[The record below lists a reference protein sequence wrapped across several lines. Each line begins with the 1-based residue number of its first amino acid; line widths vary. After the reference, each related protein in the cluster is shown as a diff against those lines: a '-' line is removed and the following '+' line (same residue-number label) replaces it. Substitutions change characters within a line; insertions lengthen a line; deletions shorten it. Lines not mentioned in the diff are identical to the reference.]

1 MNRNV
6 TEPAVGAPQMI
17 QFSSRVVQAQTSDL
31 ATKIVVWFGL
41 FTVLP
46 VVYFLYW
53 PSVYAFYGAVLLG
66 SGFQYALR
74 GKFPHINLP
83 AVVGVKFALMVA
95 LLIFYSDSAANA
107 LNIGGVIFVEAFALW
122 FMTDAVAESS
132 RSQFFKTLARLAV
145 LNILIYFVISVA
157 LSRFISIQNPIEDFL
172 TGERVRLLAFQ
183 TGHSILIDLAFIS
196 MAIAVSNIA
205 KLGLLEAISI
215 TAIAIVSIFLA
226 KSAGGYLV
234 LLSVAFA
241 FAIEIIEVNNII
253 RALLY
258 VPFFLAISAFFLQP
272 DLLTDAIFYVR
283 TELQGVS
290 VAQYQNGDL
299 SAGRA
304 LLNDM
309 LTKVILEN
317 PWTGVGHDDPVIQ
330 YGTNIYSG
338 FGLSERKTATTESGL
353 RNAAQYG
360 IPYFCCVVAF
370 ILQPLLI
377 AFQSQ
382 ERDVRIFCQSLS
394 FGLLT
399 LLAVNSQFEVPHE
412 PQHFIYF
419 SLLALAV
426 QFGLKRRS
434 AARKQPKS
442 TNFARSITV
451 E

>member
-1 MNRNV
+1 M
-6 TEPAVGAPQMI
+6 TA
-17 QFSSRVVQAQTSDL
+17 
-31 ATKIVVWFGL
+31 L
-41 FTVLP
+41 F
-46 VVYFLYW
+46 F
-53 PSVYAFYGAVLLG
+53 
-66 SGFQYALR
+66 
-74 GKFPHINLP
+74 
-83 AVVGVKFALMVA
+83 
-95 LLIFYSDSAANA
+95 FYSDSAGNI

-132 RSQFFKTLARLAV
+132 RSRFFKTLARLAA
-145 LNILIYFVISVA
+145 LNILFYFVISVA
-157 LSRFISIQNPIEDFL
+157 LARFMSIQNPIEDFL
-172 TGERVRLLAFQ
+172 AGERVRLLAFQ

-205 KLGLLEAISI
+205 RLGLLETISI
-215 TAIAIVSIFLA
+215 TTISIVSIFLA

-234 LLSVAFA
+234 LISIGFA
-241 FAIEIIEVNNII
+241 FAIEIIEVNKFI

-258 VPFFLAISAFFLQP
+258 VPFFLAISVFFLQP

-290 VAQYQNGDL
+290 VSQYQNGDL

-338 FGLSERKTATTESGL
+338 LGLSERKTATTESGL

-377 AFQSQ
+377 AFQSR
-382 ERDVRIFCQSLS
+382 ERDVRIFCQALS

-426 QFGLKRRS
+426 QFGLKRHS
-434 AARKQPKS
+434 AVRKKRKT
-442 TNFARSITV
+442 TNFARSAIV
-451 E
+451 EQQNT